1 MMLSLSTSRR
11 ARQLACGAT
20 QLLGLSL
27 LLGACSAPLSFGP
40 PESPTGAPAAPAAS
54 TYQPAAGT
62 PDPTSAVEP
71 LPNLPTATLATTPAP
86 RPGRYENP
94 DLGVAL
100 DYPDD
105 WTSRPSTDPSILAQL
120 IAPDRTIIAILF
132 YSSAPAST
140 SLKQA
145 AEQTRDESASAV
157 GDVQQLGSAALTLA
171 DGQAAWRSE
180 YSGTLKE
187 GQPVQVM
194 LTSAERGGRLVTLMS
209 YGQPDAIKQA
219 RAVVE
224 RIGASI
230 SLSVPQRYGIPRDQ
244 ALFTLGGE
252 SNNPRVYDPAVG
264 GGDELV
270 FSGLVSF
277 NPQLQVTPDLAASWD
292 ISPDGTTYTFH
303 LRPDARFHNGRS
315 VTAQDVVYSWERA
328 ADPKTESNT
337 VLTYLGDI
345 VGITEMHAGRADH
358 IAGLKALDD
367 RTLQVT
373 IDAPKP
379 YFLMKLTYSVAN
391 IVDKANVESGPEWY
405 RTPNGTGPYRLIRWE
420 HLKLKLYE
428 RNEQFYAG
436 APAIRYIVEQLYA
449 GVGIRMYETG
459 DVDFSGVALY
469 DADRVRSPD
478 TPLHADLR
486 EGVSMCTSY
495 ISFDVTQPPFDD
507 PKTRQAFALAVDRSR
522 YIDVVQH
529 GQSIP
534 ARGLYPPALPGYN
547 LDLKGLDFNP
557 DLARQRLAES
567 KYGGAGKLPPIIF
580 TTSGFGSDIGSATSA
595 LIDMWQKNLGVSIQV
610 ENIEPNK
617 AQDELHKGR
626 HGQLFFSGWCA
637 DYPDPE
643 NFADALF
650 HTGAQQ
656 NLGHY
661 SNPQLD
667 QLLEQARVER
677 DVARRIAMYQRAE
690 QLLVDDAAAV
700 FLSHGLSLLLVK
712 PHINGYVLT
721 PIRVPIERYLSID
734 AARLGE

>member
-1 MMLSLSTSRR
+1 MSSPHRSWR
-11 ARQLACGAT
+11 ARRLVCGAP
-20 QLLGLSL
+20 LLALVL
-27 LLGACSAPLSFGP
+27 LLSACALPLSPSP
-40 PESPTGAPAAPAAS
+40 PESPTGAPAAAS
-54 TYQPAAGT
+54 TESTAAGT
-62 PDPTSAVEP
+62 PRPGSAAEP
-71 LPNLPTATLATTPAP
+71 LPNLPTATLAVTPVA
-86 RPGRYENP
+86 RPGHYENP
-94 DLGVAL
+94 ELGIAL
-100 DYPDD
+100 DYPAD
-105 WTSRPSTDPSILAQL
+105 WTSRPGKAASTLTQL
-120 IAPDRTIIAILF
+120 IAPDRTIVAILF
-132 YSSAPAST
+132 YSAAPTGT
-140 SLKQA
+140 SLQQA
-145 AEQTRDESASAV
+145 AEKTRDESANDV
-157 GDVQQLGSAALTLA
+157 NDVQQRGSTALTLA
-171 DGQAAWRSE
+171 DGRAAWRSE

-187 GQPVQVM
+187 GQPIRVM
-194 LTSAERGGRLVTLMS
+194 LTSAERSGRLVTLMS
-209 YGQPDAIKQA
+209 YGQPDAIRQG
-219 RAVVE
+219 RAAIE

-230 SLSVPQRYGIPRDQ
+230 NLTMPQRYGIPRDQ

-252 SNNPRVYDPAVG
+252 SDNPRVYDPAVG
-264 GGDELV
+264 GGDSLV

-277 NPQLQVTPDLAASWD
+277 NPQLQVTPDLAESWD
-292 ISPDGTTYTFH
+292 ISPDGTVYTFH
-303 LRPDARFHNGRS
+303 LRPNARFHNGRS

-345 VGITEMHAGRADH
+345 VGIAEMHAGKADH

-367 RTLQVT
+367 HTLQVT

-379 YFLMKLTYSVAN
+379 YFLMKLTYSVTDV
-391 IVDKANVESGPEWY
+391 VDKANVESGSEWY
-405 RTPNGTGPYRLIRWE
+405 RTPNGSGPYRLIRWE

-436 APAIRYIVEQLYA
+436 APPIRYVVEQLYA

-459 DVDFSGVALY
+459 DVDVSGVGLY
-469 DADRVRSPD
+469 DVDRMRSPD
-478 TPLHADLR
+478 EPMHADLR

-507 PKTRQAFALAVDRSR
+507 PKARQAFALAVDRSR

-529 GQSIP
+529 SQAIP

-547 LDLKGLDFNP
+547 LDLNGLDFNP
-557 DLARQRLAES
+557 ELARQRLAES
-567 KYGGAGKLPPIIF
+567 KYGGADKLPPIIF
-580 TTSGFGSDIGSATSA
+580 TTSGFGSDIGGSVSA

-661 SNPQLD
+661 ANPELD
-667 QLLEQARVER
+667 TLLEQARVER
-677 DVARRIAMYQRAE
+677 DVTRRMAMYQRAE
-690 QLLVDDAAAV
+690 QLIVDDAAAI
-700 FLSHGLSLLLVK
+700 FLDHGLSLLLVK
-712 PHINGYVLT
+712 PHIKGYALT

-734 AARLGE
+734 AAKLGE